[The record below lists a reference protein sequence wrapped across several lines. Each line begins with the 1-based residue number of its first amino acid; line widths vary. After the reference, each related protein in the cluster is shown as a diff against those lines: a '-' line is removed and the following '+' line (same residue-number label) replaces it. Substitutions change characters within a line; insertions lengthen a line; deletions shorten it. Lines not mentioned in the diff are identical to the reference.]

1 MKRFAKMF
9 LRTLKG
15 AGVIF
20 ALGFGAALL
29 LGGGLSAWH
38 NDGRRLDWR
47 AMPRRSAGLAPDP
60 KKHVDTAIVQVYVAP
75 TYGWRGYVAVHP
87 WLIYK
92 RAGQTAFARYEV
104 IGWGGGS
111 VVKRNADLP
120 DAFWAGKRPRLL
132 IEHRGA
138 SVEAMIDR
146 IEAAV
151 RSYPYPHEYRS
162 YPGPN
167 SNTFIAHIGR
177 ETPALALDLPA
188 NAIGKDY
195 RPLAHPFGR
204 SPSGRGAQVSL
215 LGMLGLSVGP
225 EEGFEANVLGLNFG
239 IDARPLG
246 LRLPFAGRLP

>member
-9 LRTLKG
+9 LRALKG
-15 AGVIF
+15 AGVVF
-20 ALGFGAALL
+20 ALSFGVALL

-47 AMPRRSAGLAPDP
+47 TAPRRSAGLAPDP

-92 RAGQTAFARYEV
+92 RAGQTAFTRYEV
-104 IGWGGGS
+104 VGWGGGS

-120 DAFWAGKRPRLL
+120 DALWAGKRPRLL

-138 SVEAMIDR
+138 GVEAMIDR

-162 YPGPN
+162 YPTATLSSRTSAAKRRRWRLICRP
-167 SNTFIAHIGR
+167 T
-177 ETPALALDLPA
+177 
-188 NAIGKDY
+188 
-195 RPLAHPFGR
+195 PLAR
-204 SPSGRGAQVSL
+204 T
-215 LGMLGLSVGP
+215 
-225 EEGFEANVLGLNFG
+225 
-239 IDARPLG
+239 I
-246 LRLPFAGRLP
+246 GRLPIRSGARPAAVAHRFRCWACLG